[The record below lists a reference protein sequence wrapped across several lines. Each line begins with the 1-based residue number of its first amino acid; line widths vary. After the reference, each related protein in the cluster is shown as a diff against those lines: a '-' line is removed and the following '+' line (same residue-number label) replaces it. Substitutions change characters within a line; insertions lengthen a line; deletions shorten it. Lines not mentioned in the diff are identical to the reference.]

1 VTRKPSDTRKV
12 AALKRL
18 RLTDF
23 RNFETLDLD
32 LDARPVCLA
41 GPNGSGKT
49 NILEAI
55 SLLAPGRG
63 LRGAETEE
71 PLRRLDGHVAPA
83 WAVYAETLSETGDD
97 VTLASGL
104 LDGSRRQTRMDGK
117 PASRGDLARC
127 LPMIVLL
134 PEHDRLF
141 AGPRSDRLKFF
152 DRLVAASDPSHG
164 ETLGSYEKLRSR
176 RQRLLDQGRADP
188 VWLDALETDMAGH
201 GVARAAGR
209 LHARSRLQSAIDMAG
224 DGVFPKA
231 DLALDGLVEAALAD
245 GVELRDAEDQL
256 SAALAEGRGRDAA
269 AGRTLTRGPHRS
281 DLGARHREK
290 NQRAAL
296 CSTGEQ
302 KALILRLVLAQAQSL
317 ASRGGKVPLLLL
329 DEACAH
335 LDAMRRQ
342 GLAGAILELGAQAWL
357 TGVEASLFSAFGQ
370 QAQQFSVEQ
379 GRVSV
384 QTAAHVP

>member
-1 VTRKPSDTRKV
+1 MTSGGPALNI
-12 AALKRL
+12 AALSRL

-63 LRGAETEE
+63 LRGAESEE
-71 PLRRLDGHVAPA
+71 VLRKTGEEIAPA
-83 WAVYAETLSETGDD
+83 WAVYAETRDSTGDEAS
-97 VTLASGL
+97 LASGL
-104 LDGSRRQTRMDGK
+104 LDGGRRQTRMNGK
-117 PASRGDLARC
+117 PASRADLAAL

-141 AGPRSDRLKFF
+141 AGPRSDRLRFF
-152 DRLVAASDPSHG
+152 DRLVSASDAAHG
-164 ETLGSYEKLRSR
+164 EALNTYEKLRSR

-188 VWLDALETDMAGH
+188 AWLDALETDMAGH
-201 GVARAAGR
+201 GVALAAGR
-209 LHARSRLQSAIDMAG
+209 LHALARLQAAIDGAQ

-231 DLALDGLVEAALAD
+231 DLSLDGLIEAALAA
-245 GVELRDAEDQL
+245 GSGIREAEDQL
-256 SAALAEGRGRDAA
+256 ITALQEGRDRDGAS
-269 AGRTLTRGPHRS
+269 GRTLTRGPHRS

-290 NQRAAL
+290 DQLAAL

-302 KALILRLVLAQAQSL
+302 KALIIRLVLAQALSL
-317 ASRGGKVPLLLL
+317 ATRGTRIPLLLL

-335 LDAMRRQ
+335 LDARRRE
-342 GLAGAILELGAQAWL
+342 GLADAIVELGAQAWL
-357 TGVEASLFSAFGQ
+357 TGVESSLFAGFGER
-370 QAQQFSVEQ
+370 AQQFAVEQ
-379 GRVSV
+379 GKVSLG
-384 QTAAHVP
+384 

>member
-1 VTRKPSDTRKV
+1 MTRKPAESRKA

-32 LDARPVCLA
+32 MDARPVCLA

-71 PLRRLDGHVAPA
+71 PLRRTGGVVAPA
-83 WAVYAETLSETGDD
+83 WAVFAEVLSETGDE

-104 LDGSRRQTRMDGK
+104 LNGGRRQTRMDGK
-117 PASRGDLARC
+117 PVSRGELARC
-127 LPMIVLL
+127 LPMIALL

-164 ETLGSYEKLRSR
+164 DTLGSYEKLRSR

-201 GVARAAGR
+201 GVALAAGR
-209 LHARSRLQSAIDMAG
+209 LHALARLQAAIEAAG

-231 DLALDGLVEAALAD
+231 DLALDGMIEAALAE
-245 GVELRDAEDQL
+245 GAELRDAEDRFI
-256 SAALAEGRGRDAA
+256 SALVDGRGRDAA

-290 NQRAAL
+290 DQPASR

-302 KALILRLVLAQAQSL
+302 KALIIRLVLAQAQSL
-317 ASRGGKVPLLLL
+317 AARGGKVPLLLL

-335 LDAMRRQ
+335 LDATRRE
-342 GLAGAILELGAQAWL
+342 GLAAAILELGAQAWL
-357 TGVEASLFSAFGQ
+357 TGVEASLFTAFGD
-370 QAQQFSVEQ
+370 QAQHFAVDQ
-379 GRVSV
+379 GRVSG
-384 QTAAHVP
+384 

>member
-1 VTRKPSDTRKV
+1 MTRIHDESRKA

-32 LDARPVCLA
+32 MDARPVCLA

-71 PLRRLDGHVAPA
+71 PLRRSGGGVAPA
-83 WAVYAETLSETGDD
+83 WAVFAETGCEA
-97 VTLASGL
+97 TLASGL
-104 LDGSRRQTRMDGK
+104 LDGGRRQTRMDGK
-117 PASRGDLARC
+117 PASRGELARC
-127 LPMIVLL
+127 LPMITLL

-141 AGPRSDRLKFF
+141 AGPRSDRLRFF

-164 ETLGSYEKLRSR
+164 ETLGNYEKLRSR

-201 GVARAAGR
+201 GVALAAGR
-209 LHARSRLQSAIDMAG
+209 LHALARLQAAIDAAG
-224 DGVFPKA
+224 DGAFPKA
-231 DLALDGLVEAALAD
+231 DLALDGMIE
-245 GVELRDAEDQL
+245 
-256 SAALAEGRGRDAA
+256 AALAEGVELRNAEDQLITALAEGRSRDAA

-290 NQRAAL
+290 EQAASL

-302 KALILRLVLAQAQSL
+302 KALIIRLVLAQAQSL
-317 ASRGGKVPLLLL
+317 TARGGKVPLLLL

-335 LDAMRRQ
+335 LDAKRRE
-342 GLAGAILELGAQAWL
+342 GLATAILELGAQAWL
-357 TGVEASLFSAFGQ
+357 TGVEASLFSAFGDR
-370 QAQQFSVEQ
+370 AQQFSVEQ
-379 GRVSV
+379 GRVS
-384 QTAAHVP
+384 A